1 MRFSFVSLV
10 VLSILVTSCNSNPLV
25 GTWKFSDIKLD
36 KAFENYP
43 PAEKEMM
50 IRVYSEAFQGLI
62 NKRELTFDSDGK
74 FTVATPNEAGK
85 IEFEYGTWEQIDD
98 QKLITTIAEN
108 ADTLQILELSK
119 TKFSFSDPNDI
130 DQKELIFLKK

>member
-1 MRFSFVSLV
+1 
-10 VLSILVTSCNSNPLV
+10 V

-50 IRVYSEAFQGLI
+50 IRVYSEAVQGLI

-74 FTVATPNEAGK
+74 FTVATPNEVGK
-85 IEFEYGTWEQIDD
+85 IEFEYGTWEQLDD
-98 QKLITTIAEN
+98 KKLITTIDKT
-108 ADTLQILELSK
+108 ADTLQILVLSK
-119 TKFSFSDPNDI
+119 SKFSFSDPTDI

>member
-1 MRFSFVSLV
+1 M
-10 VLSILVTSCNSNPLV
+10 TSCDSNPLV
-25 GTWKFSDIKLD
+25 GTWKFSAIKLD

-74 FTVATPNEAGK
+74 FTVATPNEVGK
-85 IEFEYGTWEQIDD
+85 IEFEYGTWEQLDD
-98 QKLITTIAEN
+98 KKLITTIDKT
-108 ADTLQILELSK
+108 ADTLQILVLSK
-119 TKFSFSDPNDI
+119 SKFSFSDPTDI

>member
-1 MRFSFVSLV
+1 MRFTFVSFVLIG
-10 VLSILVTSCNSNPLV
+10 LLLTSCNSNPLV

-74 FTVATPNEAGK
+74 FTVATPNEVGK
-85 IEFEYGTWEQIDD
+85 IEFEYGTWEQLDD
-98 QKLITTIAEN
+98 KKLITTIDKT
-108 ADTLQILELSK
+108 ADTLQILVLSK
-119 TKFSFSDPNDI
+119 SKFSFSDPTDI